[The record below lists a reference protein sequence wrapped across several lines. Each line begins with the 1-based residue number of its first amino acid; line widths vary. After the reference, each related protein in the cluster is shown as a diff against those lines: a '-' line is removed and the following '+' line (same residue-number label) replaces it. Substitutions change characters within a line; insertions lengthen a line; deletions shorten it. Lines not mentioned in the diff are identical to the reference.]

1 MLIRDLELGKIN
13 QWMISEWQDIAKKSE
28 EIAQGIQKR

>member
-1 MLIRDLELGKIN
+1 LELGKIN

-28 EIAQGIQKR
+28 EIAQGIQER